1 MFPSNNQKSSVA
13 IFIGKPFP
21 TPDRLFFR
29 AAGIS
34 GVRAELI
41 KRLPKRQL
49 HSDGC

>member
-1 MFPSNNQKSSVA
+1 MFPSTNQKSSVA
-13 IFIGKPFP
+13 FFIGKPFS
-21 TPDRLFFR
+21 TPDRLF